1 MAGSTLASPSAEA
14 AAPVQQRAPTF
25 SPTREAWRRFR
36 RHKLAVISAFILGL
50 MVLAILIGPLIWR
63 IPINQIDFA
72 ATLQGPS
79 WKHPFG
85 TDDLGQD
92 LLARMLYG
100 GRISLAVGLAA
111 MFVAIFVGTIIGAI
125 AGIWSATSVTT
136 GISALRTT
144 CLTMTTRSPRP
155 FARAVVT

>member
-1 MAGSTLASPSAEA
+1 
-14 AAPVQQRAPTF
+14 VQQRAPTF

-100 GRISLAVGLAA
+100 
-111 MFVAIFVGTIIGAI
+111 
-125 AGIWSATSVTT
+125 
-136 GISALRTT
+136 
-144 CLTMTTRSPRP
+144 
-155 FARAVVT
+155 